1 MIILTFQDSNFRF
14 GTIFRVNIIF
24 SKISIFSQNDSYY
37 FTLNH
42 RKTMFFPN
50 CNVVQ
55 VVPVCKLLEKLNLE
69 SETND
74 DEVCLDEFEANSTR
88 KRRPSNVKHAKLP
101 RPTQIPLSL
110 PDPLPHYP
118 NALPPSP
125 HILKKRLLLLN
136 GMKNGDF
143 HTLKNMECAKFK

>member
-1 MIILTFQDSNFRF
+1 M
-14 GTIFRVNIIF
+14 
-24 SKISIFSQNDSYY
+24 
-37 FTLNH
+37 
-42 RKTMFFPN
+42 
-50 CNVVQ
+50 
-55 VVPVCKLLEKLNLE
+55 LLEKLNLE

-101 RPTQIPLSL
+101 RPLKYPSLSL
-110 PDPLPHYP
+110 TPLPYLLP
-118 NALPPSP
+118 IRAPPSP
-125 HILKKRLLLLN
+125 HILKERLLLLN

>member
-1 MIILTFQDSNFRF
+1 
-14 GTIFRVNIIF
+14 
-24 SKISIFSQNDSYY
+24 
-37 FTLNH
+37 
-42 RKTMFFPN
+42 MFFPN

-101 RPTQIPLSL
+101 RPPQIPLS
-110 PDPLPHYP
+110 PHYP
-118 NALPPSP
+118 NVRPPSP
-125 HILKKRLLLLN
+125 PQFEEASLA
-136 GMKNGDF
+136 
-143 HTLKNMECAKFK
+143 T